1 MSQQLKTNIF
11 FSVLEQSAFKFT
23 GYYLQRCR
31 EMNGLCH
38 IYLSMTHY
46 ACNSNIGESD
56 RALFFSFFLL
66 SLLHLPFFF
75 LSHSIPSVSHSL
87 LDSLLFYFLSFS
99 LYFSLFNES
108 LLITLFIHFF
118 SFSFSLFGTWFLSL
132 LFFI

>member
-1 MSQQLKTNIF
+1 MSQQLKPNIF
-11 FSVLEQSAFKFT
+11 FSVLEQSAFIFT

-66 SLLHLPFFF
+66 SSLHLPFFF

-99 LYFSLFNES
+99 LYFSTRACLLLSSYISSPFHSRYLVLGFFHFSS
-108 LLITLFIHFF
+108 L
-118 SFSFSLFGTWFLSL
+118 SNV
-132 LFFI
+132 